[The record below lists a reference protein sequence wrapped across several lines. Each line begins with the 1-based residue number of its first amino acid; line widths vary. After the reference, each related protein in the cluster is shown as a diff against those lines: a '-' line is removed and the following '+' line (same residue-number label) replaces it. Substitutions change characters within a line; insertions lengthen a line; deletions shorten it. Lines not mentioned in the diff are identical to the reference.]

1 MGRTHVW
8 TAAQLARLGKVYDH
22 ELASELGIGEEAVR
36 KERHRRKIKPL
47 RVAEAK
53 HKQVDRLVGTMPDVE
68 IAAKLEVSA
77 AVVYR
82 RRKVVSEQRGEPV
95 ENPRVSRRLWTLQDA
110 RVAAAEHGGTC
121 LSRRTGSVLRWKCAE
136 GHVFE
141 ATAHRV
147 IRRRQWCGR
156 CSGQVKD

>member
-1 MGRTHVW
+1 MW

-22 ELASELGIGEEAVR
+22 ELASELGVNAETVR
-36 KERHRRKIKPL
+36 KERQRRGIKPL
-47 RVAEAK
+47 RVAAAK
-53 HKQVDRLVGTMPDVE
+53 HRQVDRLVGKLPDVE
-68 IAAKLEVSA
+68 IAARLGVSA

-82 RRKVVSEQRGEPV
+82 RRKAVGAARGEPI
-95 ENPRVSRRLWTLQDA
+95 ESPRVPRRVWTLQEA
-110 RVAAAEHGGTC
+110 RAVAVEHGGTC
-121 LSRRTGSVLRWKCAE
+121 ISRKTGSVLRWRCAE

>member
-22 ELASELGIGEEAVR
+22 ELATELGIGEETVR
-36 KERHRRKIKPL
+36 KERQRRNIKPL
-47 RVAEAK
+47 RVAAAK
-53 HKQVDRLVGTMPDVE
+53 HKQVDRLVGKMPDVE

-77 AVVYR
+77 AVVFR
-82 RRKVVSEQRGEPV
+82 RRKAVSEKRGEPV
-95 ENPRVSRRLWTLQDA
+95 ESPRVPRRLWTLQDA
-110 RVAAAEHGGTC
+110 RAVAAEHGGAC
-121 LSRRTGSVLRWKCAE
+121 LSRKTGSVLRWKCAE